1 MKDGYV
7 MYKNRSIRMLR
18 QILLCI
24 VMLSAGIPAVGQ
36 DTLRHEVLLQTNKG
50 NIRISLYNETPLH
63 RDNFLKNVRE
73 GWYDGL
79 LFHRVISN
87 FMIQMGDTASR
98 HAGPGQLL
106 GETSETYTVPA
117 EFRCP
122 QIYHKRGAVAA
133 AREGD
138 ADNPERS
145 SSMSQFYIVYGI
157 RYNDAM
163 LDKTQQKLDVATGGK
178 VRLTPEMRETYRT
191 LGGTPHLDGQ
201 YTVFGEVTEGMDV
214 VESIQGVQTDSN
226 ARPLEDIRIEKA
238 TVVK

>member
-1 MKDGYV
+1 M
-7 MYKNRSIRMLR
+7 RH
-18 QILLCI
+18 ILLCI
-24 VMLSAGIPAVGQ
+24 VALLVGMPAVAQ
-36 DTLRHEVLLQTNKG
+36 DTLRHEVLFETNKG
-50 NIRISLYNETPLH
+50 NIRIALYNETPLH

-73 GWYDGL
+73 GWYDGQ
-79 LFHRVISN
+79 LFHRVISK
-87 FMIQMGDTASR
+87 FMIQTGDTASR
-98 HAGPGQLL
+98 HAQPGQLL
-106 GETSETYTVPA
+106 GETAETYTVPA

-138 ADNPERS
+138 ADNPERN

-157 RYNDAM
+157 RYSDAM
-163 LDKTQQKLDVATGGK
+163 LDRTQQKLDVATGGK
-178 VRLTPEMRETYRT
+178 VKQTPEMRETYKT

-201 YTVFGEVTEGMDV
+201 YTVFGEVIEGMDV
-214 VESIQGVQTDSN
+214 VEAIQSVQTDAN

>member
-1 MKDGYV
+1 MKH
-7 MYKNRSIRMLR
+7 
-18 QILLCI
+18 ILLCI
-24 VMLSAGIPAVGQ
+24 VALLVGMPAVAQ
-36 DTLRHEVLLQTNKG
+36 DTLRHEVLFETNKG
-50 NIRISLYNETPLH
+50 NIRIALYNETPLH

-73 GWYDGL
+73 GWYDGQ
-79 LFHRVISN
+79 LFHRVISK
-87 FMIQMGDTASR
+87 FMIQTGDTASR
-98 HAGPGQLL
+98 HAQPGQLL
-106 GETSETYTVPA
+106 GETAETYTVPA

-138 ADNPERS
+138 ADNPERN

-157 RYNDAM
+157 RYSDAM
-163 LDKTQQKLDVATGGK
+163 FDRTQQKLDVATGGK
-178 VRLTPEMRETYRT
+178 VKLTPEMRETYKT

-201 YTVFGEVTEGMDV
+201 YTVFGEVIEGMDV
-214 VESIQGVQTDSN
+214 VEAIQSVQTDAN

>member
-1 MKDGYV
+1 M
-7 MYKNRSIRMLR
+7 
-18 QILLCI
+18 
-24 VMLSAGIPAVGQ
+24 
-36 DTLRHEVLLQTNKG
+36 
-50 NIRISLYNETPLH
+50 
-63 RDNFLKNVRE
+63 
-73 GWYDGL
+73 
-79 LFHRVISN
+79 
-87 FMIQMGDTASR
+87 
-98 HAGPGQLL
+98 
-106 GETSETYTVPA
+106 PA

-163 LDKTQQKLDVATGGK
+163 LDKTQQKLDVTTDGK

>member
-1 MKDGYV
+1 M
-7 MYKNRSIRMLR
+7 RH
-18 QILLCI
+18 ILLCI
-24 VMLSAGIPAVGQ
+24 VALLVGMPAVAQ
-36 DTLRHEVLLQTNKG
+36 DTLRHEVLFETNKG
-50 NIRISLYNETPLH
+50 NIRIALYNVTPLH

-73 GWYDGL
+73 GWYDGQ
-79 LFHRVISN
+79 LFHRVISK
-87 FMIQMGDTASR
+87 FMIQTGDTASR
-98 HAGPGQLL
+98 HAQPGQLL
-106 GETSETYTVPA
+106 GETAETYTVPA

-138 ADNPERS
+138 ADNPERN

-157 RYNDAM
+157 RYSDAM
-163 LDKTQQKLDVATGGK
+163 LDRTQQKLDVATGGK
-178 VRLTPEMRETYRT
+178 VKLTPEMRETYKT

-201 YTVFGEVTEGMDV
+201 YTVFGEVIEGMDV
-214 VESIQGVQTDSN
+214 VEAIQSVQTDAN

>member
-1 MKDGYV
+1 M
-7 MYKNRSIRMLR
+7 RH
-18 QILLCI
+18 ILLCI
-24 VMLSAGIPAVGQ
+24 VALLVGMPAVAQ
-36 DTLRHEVLLQTNKG
+36 DTLRHEVLFETNKG
-50 NIRISLYNETPLH
+50 NIRIALYNETPLH

-73 GWYDGL
+73 GWYDGQ
-79 LFHRVISN
+79 LFHRVISK
-87 FMIQMGDTASR
+87 FMIQTGDTASR
-98 HAGPGQLL
+98 HAQPGQLL
-106 GETSETYTVPA
+106 GETAETYTVPA

-138 ADNPERS
+138 ADNPERN

-157 RYNDAM
+157 RYSDAM
-163 LDKTQQKLDVATGGK
+163 LDRTQQKLDVATGGK
-178 VRLTPEMRETYRT
+178 VKLMPEMRETYKT

-201 YTVFGEVTEGMDV
+201 YTVFGEVIEGMDV
-214 VESIQGVQTDSN
+214 VETIQSVQTDAN

>member
-1 MKDGYV
+1 MKH
-7 MYKNRSIRMLR
+7 
-18 QILLCI
+18 ILLCI
-24 VMLSAGIPAVGQ
+24 VALLVGMPAVAQ
-36 DTLRHEVLLQTNKG
+36 YTLRHEVLFETNKG
-50 NIRISLYNETPLH
+50 NIRIALYNETPLH

-73 GWYDGL
+73 GWYDGQ
-79 LFHRVISN
+79 LFHRVISK
-87 FMIQMGDTASR
+87 FMIQTGDTASR
-98 HAGPGQLL
+98 HAQPGQLL
-106 GETSETYTVPA
+106 GETAETYTVPA

-138 ADNPERS
+138 ADNPERN

-157 RYNDAM
+157 RYSDAM
-163 LDKTQQKLDVATGGK
+163 LDRTQQKLDVATGGK
-178 VRLTPEMRETYRT
+178 VKLTTEMRETYKT

-214 VESIQGVQTDSN
+214 VEAIQSVQTDAN

>member
-1 MKDGYV
+1 M
-7 MYKNRSIRMLR
+7 MRH
-18 QILLCI
+18 ILLCI
-24 VMLSAGIPAVGQ
+24 VALLVGMPAVAQ
-36 DTLRHEVLLQTNKG
+36 DTLRHEVLFETNKG
-50 NIRISLYNETPLH
+50 NIRIALYNETPLH

-73 GWYDGL
+73 GWYDGQ
-79 LFHRVISN
+79 LFHRVISK
-87 FMIQMGDTASR
+87 FMIQIGDTASR
-98 HAGPGQLL
+98 HAQPGQLL
-106 GETSETYTVPA
+106 GETAETYTVPA

-138 ADNPERS
+138 ADNPERN

-157 RYNDAM
+157 RYSDAM
-163 LDKTQQKLDVATGGK
+163 LDRTQQKLDVATGGK
-178 VRLTPEMRETYRT
+178 VKLTPEMRETYKT

-201 YTVFGEVTEGMDV
+201 YTVFGEVIEGMDV
-214 VESIQGVQTDSN
+214 VEAIQSVQTDAN

>member
-1 MKDGYV
+1 M
-7 MYKNRSIRMLR
+7 RH
-18 QILLCI
+18 ILLCI
-24 VMLSAGIPAVGQ
+24 VALLVGMPAVAQ
-36 DTLRHEVLLQTNKG
+36 DTLRHEVLFETNKG
-50 NIRISLYNETPLH
+50 NIRIALYNETPLH

-73 GWYDGL
+73 GWYDGQ
-79 LFHRVISN
+79 LFHRVISK
-87 FMIQMGDTASR
+87 FMIQTGDTASR
-98 HAGPGQLL
+98 HAQPGQLL
-106 GETSETYTVPA
+106 GETAETYTVTA

-138 ADNPERS
+138 ADNPERN

-157 RYNDAM
+157 RYSDAM
-163 LDKTQQKLDVATGGK
+163 LDRTQQKLDVATGGK
-178 VRLTPEMRETYRT
+178 VKLTTEMRETYKT

-201 YTVFGEVTEGMDV
+201 YTVFGEVIEGMDV
-214 VESIQGVQTDSN
+214 VEAIQSVQTDAN

>member
-1 MKDGYV
+1 M
-7 MYKNRSIRMLR
+7 RH
-18 QILLCI
+18 ILLCI
-24 VMLSAGIPAVGQ
+24 VALLVGMPAVAQ
-36 DTLRHEVLLQTNKG
+36 DTLRHEVLFETNKG
-50 NIRISLYNETPLH
+50 NIRIALYNETPLH

-73 GWYDGL
+73 GWYDGQ
-79 LFHRVISN
+79 LFHRVISK
-87 FMIQMGDTASR
+87 FMIQTGDTASR
-98 HAGPGQLL
+98 HAQPGQLL
-106 GETSETYTVPA
+106 GETAETYTVPA

-138 ADNPERS
+138 ADNPERN

-157 RYNDAM
+157 RYSDAM
-163 LDKTQQKLDVATGGK
+163 LDRTQQKLDVATGGK
-178 VRLTPEMRETYRT
+178 VKLTPEMRETYKI

-201 YTVFGEVTEGMDV
+201 YTVFGEVIEGMDV
-214 VESIQGVQTDSN
+214 VEAIQSVQTDAN

>member
-1 MKDGYV
+1 M
-7 MYKNRSIRMLR
+7 RH
-18 QILLCI
+18 ILLCI
-24 VMLSAGIPAVGQ
+24 VALLVGMPAVAP
-36 DTLRHEVLLQTNKG
+36 DTLRPAVMVESHQG
-50 NIRISLYNETPLH
+50 NIRIVLYNETPLH

-73 GWYDGL
+73 GWYDGQ
-79 LFHRVISN
+79 LFHRVISK
-87 FMIQMGDTASR
+87 FMIQTGDTASR
-98 HAGPGQLL
+98 HAQPGQLL

-138 ADNPERS
+138 ADNPERN

-157 RYNDAM
+157 RYSDAM
-163 LDKTQQKLDVATGGK
+163 LDRTQQKLDVATGGK
-178 VRLTPEMRETYRT
+178 VKLTPEMRETYKT

-201 YTVFGEVTEGMDV
+201 YTVFGEVIEGMDV
-214 VESIQGVQTDSN
+214 VEAIQSVQTDAN

>member
-1 MKDGYV
+1 MKH
-7 MYKNRSIRMLR
+7 
-18 QILLCI
+18 ILLCI
-24 VMLSAGIPAVGQ
+24 VALLVGMPAVAQ
-36 DTLRHEVLLQTNKG
+36 DTLRHEVLFETSKG
-50 NIRISLYNETPLH
+50 NIRIALYNETPLH

-73 GWYDGL
+73 GWYDGQ
-79 LFHRVISN
+79 LFHRVISK
-87 FMIQMGDTASR
+87 FMIQTGDTASR
-98 HAGPGQLL
+98 HAQPGQLL
-106 GETSETYTVPA
+106 GETAETYTVPA

-138 ADNPERS
+138 ADNPERN

-157 RYNDAM
+157 RYSDAM
-163 LDKTQQKLDVATGGK
+163 LDRTQQKLDVATGGK
-178 VRLTPEMRETYRT
+178 VKLTPEMRETYKT

-201 YTVFGEVTEGMDV
+201 YTVFGEVIEGMDV
-214 VESIQGVQTDSN
+214 VEAIQSVQTDAN

>member
-1 MKDGYV
+1 MKH
-7 MYKNRSIRMLR
+7 
-18 QILLCI
+18 ILLCI
-24 VMLSAGIPAVGQ
+24 VALLVGMPAVAQ
-36 DTLRHEVLLQTNKG
+36 DTLRHEVLFETNKG
-50 NIRISLYNETPLH
+50 NIRIALYNETPLH

-73 GWYDGL
+73 GWYDGQ
-79 LFHRVISN
+79 LFHRVISK
-87 FMIQMGDTASR
+87 FMIQTGDTASR
-98 HAGPGQLL
+98 HAQSGQLL
-106 GETSETYTVPA
+106 GETAETYTVPA

-138 ADNPERS
+138 ADNPERN

-157 RYNDAM
+157 RYSDAM
-163 LDKTQQKLDVATGGK
+163 LDRTQQKLDVATGGK
-178 VRLTPEMRETYRT
+178 VKLTPEMRETYKT

-201 YTVFGEVTEGMDV
+201 YTVFGEVIEGMDV
-214 VESIQGVQTDSN
+214 VEAIQSVQTDAN

>member
-1 MKDGYV
+1 M
-7 MYKNRSIRMLR
+7 RH
-18 QILLCI
+18 ILLCI
-24 VMLSAGIPAVGQ
+24 VALLVGMSAVAQ
-36 DTLRHEVLLQTNKG
+36 DTLRHEVLFETNKG
-50 NIRISLYNETPLH
+50 NIRIALYNETPLH

-73 GWYDGL
+73 GWYDGQ
-79 LFHRVISN
+79 LFHRVISK
-87 FMIQMGDTASR
+87 FMIQTGDTASR
-98 HAGPGQLL
+98 HAQPGQLL
-106 GETSETYTVPA
+106 GETAETYTVPA

-138 ADNPERS
+138 ADNPERN

-157 RYNDAM
+157 RYSDAM
-163 LDKTQQKLDVATGGK
+163 LDRTQQKLDVATGGK
-178 VRLTPEMRETYRT
+178 VKLTPEMRETYKT

-201 YTVFGEVTEGMDV
+201 YTVFGEVIEGMDV
-214 VESIQGVQTDSN
+214 VEAIQSVQTDAN

>member
-1 MKDGYV
+1 M
-7 MYKNRSIRMLR
+7 RH
-18 QILLCI
+18 ILLCI
-24 VMLSAGIPAVGQ
+24 VALLVGMPAVAQ
-36 DTLRHEVLLQTNKG
+36 DTLRHEVLFEINKG
-50 NIRISLYNETPLH
+50 NIRIALYNETPLH

-73 GWYDGL
+73 GWYDGQ
-79 LFHRVISN
+79 LFHRVISK
-87 FMIQMGDTASR
+87 FMIQTGDTASR
-98 HAGPGQLL
+98 HAQPGQLL
-106 GETSETYTVPA
+106 GETAETYTVPA

-138 ADNPERS
+138 ADNPERN

-157 RYNDAM
+157 RYSDAM
-163 LDKTQQKLDVATGGK
+163 LDRTQQKLDVATGGK
-178 VRLTPEMRETYRT
+178 VKLTPEMRETYKT

-201 YTVFGEVTEGMDV
+201 YTVFGEVIEGMDV
-214 VESIQGVQTDSN
+214 VEAIQSVQTDAN

>member
-1 MKDGYV
+1 M
-7 MYKNRSIRMLR
+7 RH
-18 QILLCI
+18 ILLCI
-24 VMLSAGIPAVGQ
+24 VALLVGMPAVAQ
-36 DTLRHEVLLQTNKG
+36 DTLRHEVLFETNKG
-50 NIRISLYNETPLH
+50 NIRIALYNETPLH

-73 GWYDGL
+73 GWYDGQ
-79 LFHRVISN
+79 LFHRVISK
-87 FMIQMGDTASR
+87 FMIQTGDTASR
-98 HAGPGQLL
+98 HAQPGQLL
-106 GETSETYTVPA
+106 GETAETYTVPA

-138 ADNPERS
+138 ADNPERN

-157 RYNDAM
+157 RYSDAM
-163 LDKTQQKLDVATGGK
+163 LDRTQQKLDVATGGK
-178 VRLTPEMRETYRT
+178 VKLTPEMREMYKT

-201 YTVFGEVTEGMDV
+201 YTVFGEVIEGMDV
-214 VESIQGVQTDSN
+214 VEAIQSVQTDAN

>member
-1 MKDGYV
+1 M
-7 MYKNRSIRMLR
+7 RH
-18 QILLCI
+18 ILLCI
-24 VMLSAGIPAVGQ
+24 VALLVGMPAVAQ
-36 DTLRHEVLLQTNKG
+36 DTLRHEVLFETNKG
-50 NIRISLYNETPLH
+50 NIRIALYNETPLH

-73 GWYDGL
+73 GWYDGQ
-79 LFHRVISN
+79 LFHRVISK
-87 FMIQMGDTASR
+87 FMIQTGDTASR
-98 HAGPGQLL
+98 HAQPGQLL
-106 GETSETYTVPA
+106 GETAETYTVPA

-138 ADNPERS
+138 ADNPERN

-157 RYNDAM
+157 RYSDAM
-163 LDKTQQKLDVATGGK
+163 LDRTQQKLDVATGGK
-178 VRLTPEMRETYRT
+178 VKLTTEMRETYKT

-201 YTVFGEVTEGMDV
+201 YTVFGEVIEGMDV
-214 VESIQGVQTDSN
+214 VEAIQSVQTDAN

>member
-1 MKDGYV
+1 M
-7 MYKNRSIRMLR
+7 RH
-18 QILLCI
+18 ILLCI
-24 VMLSAGIPAVGQ
+24 VALLVGMPTVAQ
-36 DTLRHEVLLQTNKG
+36 DTLRHEVLFETNKG
-50 NIRISLYNETPLH
+50 NIRIALYNETPLH

-73 GWYDGL
+73 GWYDGQ
-79 LFHRVISN
+79 LFHRVISK
-87 FMIQMGDTASR
+87 FMIQTGDTASR
-98 HAGPGQLL
+98 HAQPGQLL

-138 ADNPERS
+138 ADNPERN

-157 RYNDAM
+157 RYSDAM
-163 LDKTQQKLDVATGGK
+163 LDRTQQKLDVATGGK
-178 VRLTPEMRETYRT
+178 VKLTPEMREMYKT

-201 YTVFGEVTEGMDV
+201 YTVFGEVIEGMDV
-214 VESIQGVQTDSN
+214 VEAIQSVQTDAN

>member
-1 MKDGYV
+1 M
-7 MYKNRSIRMLR
+7 RH
-18 QILLCI
+18 ILLCI
-24 VMLSAGIPAVGQ
+24 VALLVGMPAVAQ
-36 DTLRHEVLLQTNKG
+36 DTLRHEVLFETNKG
-50 NIRISLYNETPLH
+50 NIRIALYNETPLH

-73 GWYDGL
+73 GWYDGQ
-79 LFHRVISN
+79 LFHRVISK
-87 FMIQMGDTASR
+87 FMIQTGDTASR
-98 HAGPGQLL
+98 HAQPEQLL
-106 GETSETYTVPA
+106 GETAETYTVPA

-138 ADNPERS
+138 ADNPERN

-157 RYNDAM
+157 RYSDAM
-163 LDKTQQKLDVATGGK
+163 LDRTQQKLDVATGGK
-178 VRLTPEMRETYRT
+178 VKLTPEMRETYKT

-201 YTVFGEVTEGMDV
+201 YTVFGEVIEGMDV
-214 VESIQGVQTDSN
+214 VEAIQSVQTDAN

>member
-1 MKDGYV
+1 MKH
-7 MYKNRSIRMLR
+7 
-18 QILLCI
+18 ILLCI
-24 VMLSAGIPAVGQ
+24 VALLVGMPAVAQ
-36 DTLRHEVLLQTNKG
+36 DTLHHEVLFETNKG
-50 NIRISLYNETPLH
+50 NIRIALYNETPLH

-73 GWYDGL
+73 GWYDGQ
-79 LFHRVISN
+79 LFHRVISK
-87 FMIQMGDTASR
+87 FMIQTGDTASR
-98 HAGPGQLL
+98 HAQPGQLL
-106 GETSETYTVPA
+106 GETAETYTVPA

-138 ADNPERS
+138 ADNPERN

-157 RYNDAM
+157 RYSDAM
-163 LDKTQQKLDVATGGK
+163 LDRTQQKLDVATGGK
-178 VRLTPEMRETYRT
+178 VKLTTEMRETYKT

-214 VESIQGVQTDSN
+214 VEAIQSVQTDAN

>member
-1 MKDGYV
+1 M
-7 MYKNRSIRMLR
+7 RH
-18 QILLCI
+18 ILLCI
-24 VMLSAGIPAVGQ
+24 VALLVGMPAVAQ
-36 DTLRHEVLLQTNKG
+36 DTLRHEVLFETNKG
-50 NIRISLYNETPLH
+50 NICIALYNETPLH

-73 GWYDGL
+73 GWYDGQ
-79 LFHRVISN
+79 LFHRVISK
-87 FMIQMGDTASR
+87 FMIQTGDTASR
-98 HAGPGQLL
+98 HAQPGQLL
-106 GETSETYTVPA
+106 GETAETYTVPA

-138 ADNPERS
+138 ADNPERN

-157 RYNDAM
+157 RYSDAM
-163 LDKTQQKLDVATGGK
+163 LDRTQQKLDVATGGK
-178 VRLTPEMRETYRT
+178 VKLTPEMREMYKT

-201 YTVFGEVTEGMDV
+201 YTVFGEVIEGMDV
-214 VESIQGVQTDSN
+214 VEAIQSVQTDAN

>member
-1 MKDGYV
+1 M
-7 MYKNRSIRMLR
+7 RH
-18 QILLCI
+18 ILLCI
-24 VMLSAGIPAVGQ
+24 VALLVGMPAVAQ
-36 DTLRHEVLLQTNKG
+36 DTLRHEVLFETNMG
-50 NIRISLYNETPLH
+50 NIRIALYNETPLH

-73 GWYDGL
+73 GWYDGQ
-79 LFHRVISN
+79 LFHRVISK
-87 FMIQMGDTASR
+87 FMIQTGDTASR
-98 HAGPGQLL
+98 HAQPGQLL
-106 GETSETYTVPA
+106 GETAETYTVPA

-138 ADNPERS
+138 ADNPERN

-157 RYNDAM
+157 RYSDAM
-163 LDKTQQKLDVATGGK
+163 LDRTQQKLDVATGGK
-178 VRLTPEMRETYRT
+178 VKLTPEMREMYKT

-201 YTVFGEVTEGMDV
+201 YTVFGEVIEGMDV
-214 VESIQGVQTDSN
+214 VEAIQSVQTDAN

>member
-1 MKDGYV
+1 MRY
-7 MYKNRSIRMLR
+7 
-18 QILLCI
+18 ILLCI
-24 VMLSAGIPAVGQ
+24 VALLVGMPAVAQ
-36 DTLRHEVLLQTNKG
+36 DTLRHEVLFETNMG
-50 NIRISLYNETPLH
+50 NIRIALYNETPLH

-73 GWYDGL
+73 GWYDGQ
-79 LFHRVISN
+79 LFHRVISK
-87 FMIQMGDTASR
+87 FMIQTGDTASR
-98 HAGPGQLL
+98 HAQPGQLL
-106 GETSETYTVPA
+106 GETAETYTVPA

-138 ADNPERS
+138 ADNPERN

-157 RYNDAM
+157 RYSDAM
-163 LDKTQQKLDVATGGK
+163 LDRTQQKLDVATGGK
-178 VRLTPEMRETYRT
+178 VKLTTEMRETYKT

-201 YTVFGEVTEGMDV
+201 YTVFGEVIEGMDV
-214 VESIQGVQTDSN
+214 VEAIQSVQTDAN

>member
-1 MKDGYV
+1 M
-7 MYKNRSIRMLR
+7 RH
-18 QILLCI
+18 ILLCI
-24 VMLSAGIPAVGQ
+24 VALLVGMPAVAQ
-36 DTLRHEVLLQTNKG
+36 DTLRHEVLFETNKG
-50 NIRISLYNETPLH
+50 NIRIALYNETPLH

-73 GWYDGL
+73 GWYDGQ
-79 LFHRVISN
+79 LFHRVISK
-87 FMIQMGDTASR
+87 FMIQTGDTASR
-98 HAGPGQLL
+98 HAQPGQLL
-106 GETSETYTVPA
+106 GETAETYTVPA

-138 ADNPERS
+138 ADNPERN

-157 RYNDAM
+157 RYSDAM
-163 LDKTQQKLDVATGGK
+163 LDRTQQKLDVATGGK
-178 VRLTPEMRETYRT
+178 VKLTPEMRETYKT

-201 YTVFGEVTEGMDV
+201 STVFGEVIEGMDV
-214 VESIQGVQTDSN
+214 VEAIQSVQTDAN